1 MRHLLGTDQL
11 GRDLL
16 SRLLFGARISL
27 VVGLAA
33 TTLNVVVAT
42 VIGGTSGF
50 LGGKLD
56 LAVQR
61 FVDAWMAF
69 PGLLLLLTIMSI
81 AGRGLPQ
88 IIVVL
93 GIAGGVGG
101 SRVVRGA
108 VVATKENDYFLAA
121 KALGAP
127 TTQILVRHVLPNIV
141 APLIIVF
148 SINVGGVIL
157 AEASLSFLGF
167 GLPSKVPSWGGMLSR
182 EGRRFMEQAPWL
194 ALWPG
199 LCLTIVVYSFN
210 MLGDAM
216 RDLLD
221 PRLRGGGGQSRRWRR
236 HLAPQNRRPGAP
248 LLAHP
253 VRKPRSLSQSDRL
266 LCPQARSETRCRAR
280 RRRRNSSS
288 GEPSDARFTPV
299 GVGSTTCACRQLI
312 LTTRAM
318 VLRHKTM
325 PCIQLSVHYR
335 GGGGNRTRVL
345 KGAPTASTGL
355 AGCCCTWRRL
365 CDPAHGRRCSP
376 LFVFPTTP
384 AGRRGGEF

>member
-1 MRHLLGTDQL
+1 MNDARGQFADFLGRLWRQKPLGIASAIVILILILVAIFADVLAPYPFDQLDLAERLQGSSTRHLLGTDHF

-33 TTLNVVVAT
+33 TTLNVAVAT
-42 VIGGTSGF
+42 LIGGTSGF

-69 PGLLLLLTIMSI
+69 PGLLLLLTIMSV

-108 VVATKENDYFLAA
+108 VVATKGNDFFLAA
-121 KALGAP
+121 RAVGAP
-127 TTQILVRHVLPNIV
+127 TRQVLVRHVLPNIV

-167 GLPSKVPSWGGMLSR
+167 GLPIKVPSWGGMLSR

-199 LCLTIVVYSFN
+199 LCLTI
-210 MLGDAM
+210 A
-216 RDLLD
+216 
-221 PRLRGGGGQSRRWRR
+221 
-236 HLAPQNRRPGAP
+236 
-248 LLAHP
+248 
-253 VRKPRSLSQSDRL
+253 
-266 LCPQARSETRCRAR
+266 
-280 RRRRNSSS
+280 
-288 GEPSDARFTPV
+288 
-299 GVGSTTCACRQLI
+299 
-312 LTTRAM
+312 
-318 VLRHKTM
+318 
-325 PCIQLSVHYR
+325 
-335 GGGGNRTRVL
+335 
-345 KGAPTASTGL
+345 
-355 AGCCCTWRRL
+355 
-365 CDPAHGRRCSP
+365 
-376 LFVFPTTP
+376 
-384 AGRRGGEF
+384 